1 MFVDVVC
8 TDVPLP
14 TAEVL
19 SGSVEIIDQLASE
32 WRMLC
37 EHSRYDTPFHRPEWI
52 AAYVRAFAHDKTVV
66 LATVRSGGRLT
77 AVLPLIQ
84 ENGLIGGVPARKLR
98 AAGNVHTCRFD
109 LVHRV
114 GFGEMAIPAVWN
126 ALRSMPGWDLLELP
140 DVPIRGAAG
149 KLARLA
155 SAQGY
160 ATHVTRAAT
169 SPYLT
174 LRTPDGASPH
184 PVARIDSKF
193 RSNLRRRMRK
203 LQLQGPVELTC
214 THQADERLA
223 HFYEL
228 ERAGWKGAERSAIVS
243 NAPTREFYQE
253 VARQCERL
261 GTLCIYTL
269 ECAGRPVA
277 MFYGLQQRSRYF
289 LLKTAYDESF
299 SDCSPG
305 QLITQEVLR
314 ALTAERCVEFDFLGV
329 LTNWKKD
336 WLPQLRPHS
345 NWYVFRGPW
354 GRALHRLRFQMRPA
368 VGRTLRALR
377 RSAAAQ
383 LHSARIDD
391 ARTEDHPR

>member
-1 MFVDVVC
+1 MFVDVAC
-8 TDVPLP
+8 TDLRLP

-19 SGSVEIIDQLASE
+19 SGGVEIIDQLAGE
-32 WRMLC
+32 WRTLC
-37 EHSRYDTPFHRPEWI
+37 EHSRYDEPFYRPEWI
-52 AAYVRAFAHDKTVV
+52 AAYVRAFAQDKTVV
-66 LATVRSGGRLT
+66 LATARSGGRLT

-84 ENGLIGGVPARKLR
+84 ENGLIGGLPARKLR

-114 GFGEMAIPAVWN
+114 GFGEAVIPAVWD
-126 ALRSMPGWDLLELP
+126 ALQSMPGWDLLELP
-140 DVPIRGAAG
+140 DVVIRGAAG
-149 KLARLA
+149 ELARLA
-155 SAQGY
+155 STQGY
-160 ATHVTRAAT
+160 ATHATRAAT
-169 SPYLT
+169 SPYVT
-174 LRTPDGASPH
+174 LPTPEGLEPH

-203 LQLQGPVELTC
+203 LQLRGPIKLIC
-214 THQADERLA
+214 TRQADERLA
-223 HFYEL
+223 YFYEL
-228 ERAGWKGAERSAIVS
+228 ERAGWKGADRSAIVC
-243 NAPTREFYQE
+243 NARTREFYEQ
-253 VARQCERL
+253 VARWCERL

-314 ALTAERCVEFDFLGV
+314 ALAAEGCVEFDFLGE
-329 LTNWKKD
+329 LTDWKKE
-336 WLPQLRPHS
+336 WIPRLRPHS

-354 GRALHRLRFQMRPA
+354 GRALHRMRFQVRPA
-368 VGRTLRALR
+368 IGRSLRALR
-377 RSAAAQ
+377 GSPAGRV
-383 LHSARIDD
+383 D
-391 ARTEDHPR
+391 AGRTDNAGAGDHP